1 MKESSITTT
10 TMTMTETVDL
20 YTSSDVARVREILL
34 KEQDGQCA
42 ALGIQIRP
50 NRTPV
55 LDHKH
60 DDEQLVRAVLE
71 REVNAFTGVAE
82 TAYKRFLSYWLDL
95 PLHEVLR
102 RIADF
107 LERSETAPETRW
119 RHTGWMAKLKT
130 KFNKLTAQQMDFVL
144 LSLGSTKGKNLAER
158 KKLFAKQVLRRD
170 LGYTK
175 ILEAINQQRK

>member
-1 MKESSITTT
+1 M
-10 TMTMTETVDL
+10 TVDL
-20 YTSSDVARVREILL
+20 YTTTDLAKVREILL

-42 ALGIQIRP
+42 ALGVQIRP

-71 REVNAFTGVAE
+71 REGNAFVGVLE

-102 RIADF
+102 RTADF

-119 RHTGWMAKLKT
+119 RHNGWMAKLKT
-130 KFNKLTAQQMDFVL
+130 KFNKLTAQQMDSVL

-175 ILEAINQQRK
+175 ILEAIQRQRK

>member
-1 MKESSITTT
+1 M
-10 TMTMTETVDL
+10 TVDL
-20 YTSSDVARVREILL
+20 YTTTDLAKVREILL

-42 ALGIQIRP
+42 ALGVQIRP

-71 REVNAFTGVAE
+71 RENNAFIGVVENAH
-82 TAYKRFLSYWLDL
+82 KRFFAYWLDL
-95 PLHEVLR
+95 PLHEILR
-102 RIADF
+102 RTADY
-107 LERSETAPETRW
+107 LESCETSPETRW
-119 RHTGWMAKLKT
+119 RHVGWMSKVKVF
-130 KFNKLTAQQMDFVL
+130 FNRLTAQQMDSVL
-144 LSLGSTKGKNLAER
+144 LSIGSTKGKNLAER

>member
-1 MKESSITTT
+1 MS
-10 TMTMTETVDL
+10 ETVDL
-20 YTSSDVARVREILL
+20 YTTSDLAKVREILL
-34 KEQDGQCA
+34 KEQDGKCA
-42 ALGIQIRP
+42 GLGVQIRP

-71 REVNAFTGVAE
+71 REYNAFTGVVE
-82 TAYKRFLSYWLDL
+82 NAYKRFFAYWLDL
-95 PLHEVLR
+95 PLHEILR
-102 RIADF
+102 RTADY
-107 LERSETAPETRW
+107 LESCEANPETRW
-119 RHTGWMAKLKT
+119 RHNGWMAKVKT
-130 KFNKLTAQQMDFVL
+130 KFNKLTAQQMDSVL
-144 LSLGSTKGKNLAER
+144 VYLGSTKGKNLAER